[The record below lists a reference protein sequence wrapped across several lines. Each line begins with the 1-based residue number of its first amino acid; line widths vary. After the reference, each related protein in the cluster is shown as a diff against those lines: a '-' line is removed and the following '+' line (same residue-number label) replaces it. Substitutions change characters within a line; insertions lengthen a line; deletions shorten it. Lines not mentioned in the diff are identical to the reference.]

1 MKNKSKRILIA
12 ALAVLT
18 FGSNATSAPL
28 GEASDAPET
37 AGMSRT
43 LTLGEVIGMAQS
55 QSPDAVAA
63 RGTYESAYW
72 TYRNYRADN
81 LPTLSLGSNPYL
93 NRTTDYVTLG
103 DGSVSYVKQNNV
115 KTDLSL
121 NVTQNVWF
129 TGGTFQVSS
138 TARRLDLLGTEST
151 TYNVQPL
158 YLTYQQSLFGY
169 NALKWNRRI
178 EPVRFREARKQYAE
192 TMELVAAQAAN
203 YFFSLAAA
211 QTNLEIALT
220 NQAAADTLYRF
231 ALGRYHI
238 GTITENELLQLEVN
252 KLNEETNVLS
262 AQISVDD
269 AMDNLRSYLNIKEAA
284 ALTVVTDDSVPQ
296 FTVPLADA
304 MALAIENNPDIEY
317 MKRQRIQSESNL
329 AYAKANAGLKANIY
343 VQLGLAQ
350 TGDDFRQSY
359 NELMDEQYVSV
370 SLSLP
375 ILDWGK
381 GRGQVRVARSNLELT
396 NTRMDQNMLAFEQNV
411 QLVVKQFNLQARR
424 VDIAHRTMETAAH
437 RYDVAR
443 QLYVMGK
450 STILDLNSAIS
461 EKDSAYRSY
470 VSSLANYWTLYY
482 TLRSLT
488 RYDFEHNLPLEY
500 CYENI
505 EKN

>member
-1 MKNKSKRILIA
+1 MKNKSKRILLA
-12 ALAVLT
+12 ALVMLT
-18 FGSNATSAPL
+18 LGATAQ
-28 GEASDAPET
+28 E
-37 AGMSRT
+37 SRT

-63 RGTYESAYW
+63 RNTYESAYW

-138 TARRLDLLGTEST
+138 TARRLDLLGTEKT

-169 NALKWNRRI
+169 NSLKWNRRI

-192 TMELVAAQAAN
+192 TMELVAAQASR
-203 YFFSLAAA
+203 YFFDLASA
-211 QTNLEIALT
+211 QPNLEIALT

-284 ALTVVTDDSVPQ
+284 ALTVGTDDSVPQ
-296 FTVPLADA
+296 FTVPIAEA

-450 STILDLNSAIS
+450 STILDLSSAIS

>member
-1 MKNKSKRILIA
+1 MMNKSKRILIA
-12 ALAVLT
+12 LLAIL
-18 FGSNATSAPL
+18 PL
-28 GEASDAPET
+28 RLMAQEEK
-37 AGMSRT
+37 RT
-43 LTLGEVIGMAQS
+43 LTLSEVVEMAQN

-63 RGTYESAYW
+63 RNTYESAYW

-81 LPTLSLGSNPYL
+81 LPMLSLGSNPYL

-103 DGSVSYVKQNNV
+103 DGSVSYVRQNNV

-138 TARRLDLLGTEST
+138 TARRLDLLGTNNT

-158 YLTYQQSLFGY
+158 YLTYQQSLGY
-169 NALKWNRRI
+169 NSLKWDRRI

-192 TMELVAAQAAN
+192 TMELVAAQASR
-203 YFFSLAAA
+203 YFFDLASA

-269 AMDNLRSYLNIKEAA
+269 AMDNLRSYLNIKNAA
-284 ALTVVTDDSVPQ
+284 TLAVVTDDNVPQ
-296 FTVPLADA
+296 FTVPLAEA
-304 MALAIENNPDIEY
+304 MALAIENNPDIES

-343 VQLGLAQ
+343 LQLGLAQ

-359 NELMDEQYVSV
+359 NELLDEQYVSV

-396 NTRMDQNMLAFEQNV
+396 NTRMDQSMLAFEQNV
-411 QLVVKQFNLQARR
+411 QLVVKQFNIQARR

-488 RYDFEHNLPLEY
+488 RYDFEHNQMLEY
-500 CYENI
+500 SYNDI

>member
-1 MKNKSKRILIA
+1 MMNKSKRILIA
-12 ALAVLT
+12 LLAIL
-18 FGSNATSAPL
+18 PL
-28 GEASDAPET
+28 RLMAQEEK
-37 AGMSRT
+37 RT
-43 LTLGEVIGMAQS
+43 LTLSEVVEMAQS

-63 RGTYESAYW
+63 RNTYKSAYW

-81 LPTLSLGSNPYL
+81 LPMLSLGSNPYL

-103 DGSVSYVKQNNV
+103 DGSVSYVRQNNV

-138 TARRLDLLGTEST
+138 TARRLDLLGTNNT

-158 YLTYQQSLFGY
+158 YLTYQQSLGY
-169 NALKWNRRI
+169 NSLKWDRRI

-192 TMELVAAQAAN
+192 TMELVAAQASR
-203 YFFSLAAA
+203 YFFDLASA

-284 ALTVVTDDSVPQ
+284 TLAVVTDDNVPQ
-296 FTVPLADA
+296 FTVPLAEA
-304 MALAIENNPDIEY
+304 MALAIENNPDIES

-343 VQLGLAQ
+343 LQLGLAQ

-359 NELMDEQYVSV
+359 NELLDEQYVSV

-396 NTRMDQNMLAFEQNV
+396 NTRMDQSMLAFEQNV
-411 QLVVKQFNLQARR
+411 QLVVKQFNIQARR

-488 RYDFEHNLPLEY
+488 RYDFEHNQMLEY
-500 CYENI
+500 QYKDME
-505 EKN
+505 

>member
-1 MKNKSKRILIA
+1 MMNKSKRILIA
-12 ALAVLT
+12 LLAIL
-18 FGSNATSAPL
+18 PL
-28 GEASDAPET
+28 RLMAQEEK
-37 AGMSRT
+37 RT
-43 LTLGEVIGMAQS
+43 LTLSEVVEMAQS

-63 RGTYESAYW
+63 RNTYKSAYW

-81 LPTLSLGSNPYL
+81 LPMLSLGSNPYL

-103 DGSVSYVKQNNV
+103 DGSVSYVRQNNV

-138 TARRLDLLGTEST
+138 TARRLDLLGTNNT

-158 YLTYQQSLFGY
+158 YLTYQQSLGY
-169 NALKWNRRI
+169 NSLKWDRRI

-192 TMELVAAQAAN
+192 TMELVAAQASR
-203 YFFSLAAA
+203 YFFDLASA

-269 AMDNLRSYLNIKEAA
+269 AMDNLRSYLNIKNAA
-284 ALTVVTDDSVPQ
+284 TLAVVTDDNVPQ
-296 FTVPLADA
+296 FTVPLAEA
-304 MALAIENNPDIEY
+304 MALAIENNPDIES

-343 VQLGLAQ
+343 LQLGLAQ

-359 NELMDEQYVSV
+359 NELLDEQYVSV

-396 NTRMDQNMLAFEQNV
+396 NTRMDQSMLAFEQNV
-411 QLVVKQFNLQARR
+411 QLVVKQFNIQARR

-488 RYDFEHNLPLEY
+488 RYDFEHNQMLEY
-500 CYENI
+500 SYNDI

>member
-1 MKNKSKRILIA
+1 MRTKRTRILLA
-12 ALAVLT
+12 AAVSCFLLPDAQA
-18 FGSNATSAPL
+18 ATDGA
-28 GEASDAPET
+28 E
-37 AGMSRT
+37 RT
-43 LTLGEVIGMAQS
+43 LTLAEVIGMAQTE
-55 QSPDAVAA
+55 SPDAVSA
-63 RGTYESAYW
+63 RNTYKSAYW
-72 TYRNYRADN
+72 SYRNYRASN
-81 LPTLSLGSNPYL
+81 LPALSLASNPYL
-93 NRTTDYVTLG
+93 NRSTDYVTMG

-121 NVTQNVWF
+121 AVTQNVWF

-138 TARRLDLLGTEST
+138 TARRLDLLGTRST

-169 NALKWNRRI
+169 NSLKWDRRI

-192 TMELVAAQAAN
+192 TMELVAAQASN
-203 YFFSLAAA
+203 YFFELASA

-238 GTITENELLQLEVN
+238 GTITENELLQLEVS
-252 KLNEETNVLS
+252 KLNEEANVLS
-262 AQISVDD
+262 AQISVDN
-269 AMDNLRSYLNIKEAA
+269 AADNLRSYLNIKDEVE
-284 ALTVVTDDSVPQ
+284 LTVVTDDSVPQ
-296 FTVPLADA
+296 FDVPLSEA

-317 MKRQRIQSESNL
+317 MKRQRIQGESNL

-343 VQLGLAQ
+343 LQLGLAQ
-350 TGDDFRQSY
+350 TGDDFQKSY
-359 NELMDEQYVSV
+359 NDLLDEQYVSV

-381 GRGQVRVARSNLELT
+381 GRGQVRVARSNLELV
-396 NTRMDQNMLAFEQNV
+396 NTQMDQRMIAFEQNV

-470 VSSLANYWTLYY
+470 VSSLATYWRLYY

-488 RYDFEHNLPLEY
+488 RYDFEHDMPLEY
-500 CYENI
+500 NYKEI
-505 EKN
+505 E

>member
-1 MKNKSKRILIA
+1 MNKSKRILIA
-12 ALAVLT
+12 LLAIL
-18 FGSNATSAPL
+18 PL
-28 GEASDAPET
+28 GLMAQEEK
-37 AGMSRT
+37 RT
-43 LTLGEVIGMAQS
+43 LTLSEVVEMAQN

-63 RGTYESAYW
+63 RNTYKSAYW
-72 TYRNYRADN
+72 IYRNYRADN
-81 LPTLSLGSNPYL
+81 LPMLSLGSNPYL

-103 DGSVSYVKQNNV
+103 DGSVSYVRQNNV

-138 TARRLDLLGTEST
+138 TARRLDLLGTNNT

-158 YLTYQQSLFGY
+158 YLTYQQSLGY
-169 NALKWNRRI
+169 NSLKWDRRI

-192 TMELVAAQAAN
+192 TMELVAAQASR
-203 YFFSLAAA
+203 YFFDLASA

-269 AMDNLRSYLNIKEAA
+269 AMDNLRSYLNIKNAA
-284 ALTVVTDDSVPQ
+284 TLAVVTDDNVPQ
-296 FTVPLADA
+296 FTVPLAEA
-304 MALAIENNPDIEY
+304 MALAIENNPDIES

-343 VQLGLAQ
+343 LQLGLAQ

-359 NELMDEQYVSV
+359 NELLDEQYVSV

-396 NTRMDQNMLAFEQNV
+396 NTRMDQSMLAFEQNV
-411 QLVVKQFNLQARR
+411 QLVVKQFNIQARR

-488 RYDFEHNLPLEY
+488 RYDFEHNQMLEY
-500 CYENI
+500 QYKDME
-505 EKN
+505 

>member
-1 MKNKSKRILIA
+1 M
-12 ALAVLT
+12 AVVAMLP
-18 FGSNATSAPL
+18 FGLMAQ
-28 GEASDAPET
+28 GVE
-37 AGMSRT
+37 RT
-43 LTLGEVIGMAQS
+43 LTLAEVVEMAQTE
-55 QSPDAVAA
+55 SPDAVAA
-63 RGTYESAYW
+63 RNTYKAAYW
-72 TYRNYRADN
+72 TYRNYRANN
-81 LPTLSLGSNPYL
+81 LPELSLGSNPYL
-93 NRTTDYVTLG
+93 NRTTDYVTSA
-103 DGSVSYVKQNNV
+103 DGSVSYVRQNNV

-129 TGGTFQVSS
+129 TGGTFQLSS
-138 TARRLDLLGTEST
+138 TARRLDLLGTSNT
-151 TYNVQPL
+151 SYNVQPL
-158 YLTYQQSLFGY
+158 YLTYQQSLGY

-192 TMELVAAQAAN
+192 TMELVAAQASR
-203 YFFSLAAA
+203 YFFDLASA

-269 AMDNLRSYLNIKEAA
+269 AMDNLRSYLNIQEAA

-296 FTVPLADA
+296 FTVSLADA

-329 AYAKANAGLKANIY
+329 AYAKGNAGLKANIY

-350 TGDDFRQSY
+350 TGDNFRQSY

-424 VDIAHRTMETAAH
+424 VDIAHRTMETAVH

-443 QLYVMGK
+443 QLYLMGK

-461 EKDSAYRSY
+461 EKDSAYRNY
-470 VSSLANYWTLYY
+470 ISSLATYWSLYY

-488 RYDFEHNLPLEY
+488 RYDFQYNLPLEY
-500 CYENI
+500 QYSNI

>member
-1 MKNKSKRILIA
+1 MNKSKRILIA
-12 ALAVLT
+12 LLAIL
-18 FGSNATSAPL
+18 PL
-28 GEASDAPET
+28 GLMAQEEK
-37 AGMSRT
+37 RT
-43 LTLGEVIGMAQS
+43 LTLSEVVEMAQN

-63 RGTYESAYW
+63 RNTYKSAYW

-81 LPTLSLGSNPYL
+81 LPMLSLGSNPYL

-103 DGSVSYVKQNNV
+103 DGSVSYVRQNNV

-129 TGGTFQVSS
+129 TGGTFQVSR
-138 TARRLDLLGTEST
+138 TARRLDLLGTNNT

-158 YLTYQQSLFGY
+158 YLTYQQSLGY
-169 NALKWNRRI
+169 NSLKWDRRI

-192 TMELVAAQAAN
+192 TMELVAAQASR
-203 YFFSLAAA
+203 YFFDLASA

-269 AMDNLRSYLNIKEAA
+269 AMDNLRSYLNIKNAA
-284 ALTVVTDDSVPQ
+284 TLAVVTDDNVPQ
-296 FTVPLADA
+296 FTVPLAEA
-304 MALAIENNPDIEY
+304 MALAIENNPDIES

-343 VQLGLAQ
+343 LQLGLAQ

-359 NELMDEQYVSV
+359 NELLDEQYVSV

-396 NTRMDQNMLAFEQNV
+396 NTRMDQSMLAFEQNV
-411 QLVVKQFNLQARR
+411 QLVVKQFNIQARR

-488 RYDFEHNLPLEY
+488 RYDFEHNQMLEY
-500 CYENI
+500 QYKDME
-505 EKN
+505 

>member
-1 MKNKSKRILIA
+1 MCP
-12 ALAVLT
+12 AV
-18 FGSNATSAPL
+18 A
-28 GEASDAPET
+28 EAQ
-37 AGMSRT
+37 GSRT
-43 LTLGEVIGMAQS
+43 LTLAEVIGMAQTE
-55 QSPDAVAA
+55 SPDAVSA
-63 RGTYESAYW
+63 RNTYKSAYW
-72 TYRNYRADN
+72 SYRNYRASN
-81 LPTLSLGSNPYL
+81 LPALSLASNPYL
-93 NRTTDYVTLG
+93 NRSTDYVTMG

-121 NVTQNVWF
+121 AVTQNVWF

-138 TARRLDLLGTEST
+138 TARRLDLLGTRST

-169 NALKWNRRI
+169 NSLKWDRRI

-192 TMELVAAQAAN
+192 TMELVAAQASN
-203 YFFSLAAA
+203 YFFDLASA

-238 GTITENELLQLEVN
+238 GTITENELLQLEVS
-252 KLNEETNVLS
+252 KLNEEANVLS
-262 AQISVDD
+262 AQISVDN
-269 AMDNLRSYLNIKEAA
+269 AADNLRSYLNIKDEVE
-284 ALTVVTDDSVPQ
+284 LTVVTDDSVPQ
-296 FTVPLADA
+296 FDVPLSEA
-304 MALAIENNPDIEY
+304 MALAIEN
-317 MKRQRIQSESNL
+317 NL

-343 VQLGLAQ
+343 LQLGLAQ
-350 TGDDFRQSY
+350 TGDDFQKSY
-359 NELMDEQYVSV
+359 NDLLDEQYVSV

-381 GRGQVRVARSNLELT
+381 GRGQVRVARSNLELV
-396 NTRMDQNMLAFEQNV
+396 NTQMDQRMIAFEQNV

-470 VSSLANYWTLYY
+470 VSSLATYWRLYY

-488 RYDFEHNLPLEY
+488 RYDFEHDMPLEY
-500 CYENI
+500 SYSDI
-505 EKN
+505 ERN

>member
-1 MKNKSKRILIA
+1 MMNKSKRILIA
-12 ALAVLT
+12 LLAIL
-18 FGSNATSAPL
+18 PL
-28 GEASDAPET
+28 GLMAQEEK
-37 AGMSRT
+37 RT
-43 LTLGEVIGMAQS
+43 LTLSEVVEMAQN

-63 RGTYESAYW
+63 RNTYKSAYW
-72 TYRNYRADN
+72 IYRNYRADN
-81 LPTLSLGSNPYL
+81 LPMLSLGSNPYL

-103 DGSVSYVKQNNV
+103 DGSVSYVRQNNV

-138 TARRLDLLGTEST
+138 TARRLDLLGTNNT

-158 YLTYQQSLFGY
+158 YLTYQQSLGY
-169 NALKWNRRI
+169 NSLKWDRRI

-192 TMELVAAQAAN
+192 TMELVAAQASR
-203 YFFSLAAA
+203 YFFDLASA

-269 AMDNLRSYLNIKEAA
+269 AMDNLRSYLNIKNAA
-284 ALTVVTDDSVPQ
+284 TLAVVTDDNVPQ
-296 FTVPLADA
+296 FTVPLAEA
-304 MALAIENNPDIEY
+304 MALAIENNPDIES

-343 VQLGLAQ
+343 LQLGLAQ

-359 NELMDEQYVSV
+359 NELLDEQYVSV

-396 NTRMDQNMLAFEQNV
+396 NTRMDQSMLAFEQNV
-411 QLVVKQFNLQARR
+411 QLVVKQFNIQARR

-488 RYDFEHNLPLEY
+488 RYDFEHNQMLEY
-500 CYENI
+500 QYKDME
-505 EKN
+505 